1 MATLKLEIVTPEE
14 KIYSEEVDMV
24 TLPGSEGELGV
35 YPKHVPLLTTLKPGE
50 LRVIKSGRETTMA
63 IGEGFVEIKGD
74 AVSVLTDMAL
84 ESEKIDIAAAEAAVE
99 RAKAAMKENVDLIA
113 WMRVRQLNRLLKFFR
128 AHDIH
133 HVIMAG
139 QIAPKNLFDLQP
151 DWKALLLLGKLKE
164 RNAESIFAAIA
175 DELAKIDV
183 ELLPAT
189 TFLEDSLAPAG
200 LVAGAKLSRQEEEDV
215 DLGWKTA
222 KEIARLN
229 IGQTVIVK
237 NGTLVAVEAFEGTNE
252 TIKRGGAV
260 AREGA
265 IMVKVAKPEQDMRFD
280 VPVIGVETIRIAAEA
295 RVRVIAVEAGKTL
308 LLERDAIVD
317 LANRSGISI
326 VARVS

>member
-1 MATLKLEIVTPEE
+1 MSSACLFQIRCLAQAPLDALGI
-14 KIYSEEVDMV
+14 IA
-24 TLPGSEGELGV
+24 GNGV
-35 YPKHVPLLTTLKPGE
+35 YPRLLADSARKAGVKKIVVAAFTGETDPALAQHVDPLE
-50 LRVIKSGRETTMA
+50 
-63 IGEGFVEIKGD
+63 
-74 AVSVLTDMAL
+74 
-84 ESEKIDIAAAEAAVE
+84 
-99 RAKAAMKENVDLIA
+99 
-113 WMRVRQLNRLLKFFR
+113 WMRVGQLNRLLKFFR
-128 AHDIH
+128 THDIH
-133 HVIMAG
+133 HAIMAG

-151 DWKALLLLGKLKE
+151 DWKALLLLGRLKE

-237 NGTLVAVEAFEGTNE
+237 NGTIVAVEAFEGTNDA
-252 TIKRGGAV
+252 IRRGGAL
-260 AREGA
+260 ARAGA
-265 IMVKVAKPEQDMRFD
+265 VMVKVAKPNQDMRFD
-280 VPVIGVETIRIAAEA
+280 VPVIGLETIRICAEA
-295 RVRVIAVEAGKTL
+295 RMRVIAVEAGKTL

-317 LANRSGISI
+317 LANRSKISI
-326 VARVS
+326 VAR